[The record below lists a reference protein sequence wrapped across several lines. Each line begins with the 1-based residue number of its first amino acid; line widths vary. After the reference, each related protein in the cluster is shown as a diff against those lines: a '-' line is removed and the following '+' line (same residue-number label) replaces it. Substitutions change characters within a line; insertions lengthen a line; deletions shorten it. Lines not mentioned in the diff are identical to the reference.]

1 MSGPNCGIA
10 RVPLHAFRL
19 APGLRRVLVLLS
31 LVLAACAS
39 APPQPAAHPY
49 FADQLFQPP
58 TAPIDPAS
66 VFAVSDE
73 MRHYIDAEVVNEMGA
88 KGRQRALAQALRS
101 GAQLKLDYDSSYTR
115 NAAEAFAARS
125 GNCLSLVIMTAALA
139 KQMGIEVSYHSV
151 RDDDIWSRDG
161 DMYFSVGHV
170 NVTLGGKPP
179 ALGTRIDDGEQ
190 ITIDFLPVR
199 DIREYKW
206 KLLKERTIVAM
217 YLNNR
222 AAESLAAGQ
231 IDDAYW
237 YVRAAIQSDPNFA
250 TLFNTLGVVYLR
262 RGHPERAETV
272 LVHGLHGDPD
282 NTTLMSNLS
291 AAYARQGRHQ
301 QARELDAQI
310 ARIDPNPPFAWFN
323 RGLLAMKAGEYA
335 AARELFAAEVKRA
348 PSSDEFHFW
357 LGLAL
362 LQLGQTDAARE
373 QLALAIANS
382 TTRKDHDLYAAK
394 LERIQAAQATGI
406 R

>member
-1 MSGPNCGIA
+1 MRRWMPFA
-10 RVPLHAFRL
+10 LLL
-19 APGLRRVLVLLS
+19 A
-31 LVLAACAS
+31 LAACAV
-39 APPQPAAHPY
+39 APPQPPAHPY
-49 FADQLFQPP
+49 FADELFRPP
-58 TAPIDPAS
+58 SKQVDPAG

-73 MRHYIDAEVVNEMGA
+73 MRRYLAANVVNEMGA
-88 KGRQRALAQALRS
+88 KGRQRALAQALGSDADLR
-101 GAQLKLDYDSSYTR
+101 LDYDSTYTR

-190 ITIDFLPVR
+190 LTIDFLPVR

-206 KLLKERTIVAM
+206 RLLKEQTIVAM
-217 YLNNR
+217 YMNNR
-222 AAESLAAGQ
+222 AAESLAAGN

-237 YVRAAIQSDPNFA
+237 HVRAAILADPNFA

-262 RGHPERAETV
+262 HGNPARAEQA
-272 LVHGLHGDPD
+272 LVHGLHGDPGS
-282 NTTLMSNLS
+282 TTLMSNLS
-291 AAYARQGRHQ
+291 AAYARQGRME
-301 QARELDAQI
+301 QARELDARI
-310 ARIDPNPPFAWFN
+310 AKADPNPPFAFFN
-323 RGLLAMKAGEYA
+323 RGLLAMKAGDYRR
-335 AARELFAAEVKRA
+335 ARDLFAAEVKRA
-348 PSSDEFHFW
+348 PKYDEFHFW

-362 LQLGQTDAARE
+362 FNLGEADQARE
-373 QLALAIANS
+373 HLALAIANS

-394 LERIQAAQATGI
+394 LARIQSAQALA